1 MKDKI
6 IPTRKDCPAAEKWQ
20 LSDIYATREDWQ
32 KARDGIPAELTAI
45 QSFKGRLHDPQALL
59 DCLTKQDEMEIAL
72 SAVFAWARM
81 MADTDTANQ
90 EHQADAA
97 SVMPL
102 LDKVGAATAFI
113 EPELLALPEE
123 TLRSLPDALPGL
135 AKYRFR
141 LQELLRMK
149 AHILTPEQEAF
160 LARTGELRNSPR
172 DTYTVMV
179 NADLKFPDTLGEDGK
194 LTPLSESRYMNF
206 LRSAD
211 QNVRKDAFTKLFST
225 YRSFRNTFAS
235 LYSAS
240 VKSSQF
246 TASMRHYATM
256 REAAL
261 DANNIPLAV
270 YDSAIEATHAALPAL
285 HRYMEVKK
293 RLLKLDAV
301 HMYDLY
307 VPVVKKPETSYSY
320 EQAKGILKEALA
332 PLGSTYEHDLFQGLE
347 SGWVDRYENQG
358 KRSGA
363 YSWGVYGVHPFVLM
377 SWNDTYESVST
388 LAHEM
393 GHSMHSW
400 YSSQKQDFV
409 NSEYTI
415 FCAEVASTTNENLL
429 LEYMLQHAEG
439 EERLY
444 YLNLYLEQ
452 IRTTVFRQMLFAEF
466 ELMTHAAVEKGEV
479 LTADKLESIWMQL
492 NRTYYGENVILDP
505 ELAAEWS
512 RIPHFYRPFYVYQ
525 YATGYAAAMTLSHN
539 LRTKGAPAQD
549 AYLSYLASGG
559 SDYSISLL
567 QRAGVDMTT
576 PAPFQI
582 TFQKFTDCLNELDQL
597 TR

>member
-1 MKDKI
+1 MKDKM
-6 IPTRKDCPAAEKWQ
+6 IPARKDCPAAEKWQ

-32 KARDGIPAELTAI
+32 KARDGIPAELAAI

-113 EPELLALPEE
+113 EPELLALPED

-160 LARTGELRNSPR
+160 LARTGELRSAPR

-194 LTPLSESRYMNF
+194 LTSLSESRYMNF

-211 QNVRKDAFTKLFST
+211 QDVRKDAFTKLFQT

-307 VPVVKKPETSYSY
+307 VPVVKKPETSYNY
-320 EQAKGILKEALA
+320 EQAKGTAAKSRTSSTPSTPSSA
-332 PLGSTYEHDLFQGLE
+332 PKSPPRQMRTCCSSTCSSTPKARSGSTT
-347 SGWVDRYENQG
+347 STSTSS
-358 KRSGA
+358 RSA
-363 YSWGVYGVHPFVLM
+363 PP
-377 SWNDTYESVST
+377 
-388 LAHEM
+388 
-393 GHSMHSW
+393 
-400 YSSQKQDFV
+400 SSARCSSP
-409 NSEYTI
+409 NS
-415 FCAEVASTTNENLL
+415 S
-429 LEYMLQHAEG
+429 
-439 EERLY
+439 
-444 YLNLYLEQ
+444 
-452 IRTTVFRQMLFAEF
+452 
-466 ELMTHAAVEKGEV
+466 
-479 LTADKLESIWMQL
+479 S
-492 NRTYYGENVILDP
+492 
-505 ELAAEWS
+505 
-512 RIPHFYRPFYVYQ
+512 
-525 YATGYAAAMTLSHN
+525 
-539 LRTKGAPAQD
+539 
-549 AYLSYLASGG
+549 
-559 SDYSISLL
+559 
-567 QRAGVDMTT
+567 
-576 PAPFQI
+576 
-582 TFQKFTDCLNELDQL
+582 
-597 TR
+597 